1 MNSDN
6 YEFSKSS
13 APQDPSDYSAYTD
26 KQWNYVNDIN
36 SGEYIRSISRAI

>member
-13 APQDPSDYSAYTD
+13 APQDVSDYSAYTD
-26 KQWNYVNDIN
+26 KQWKVMI
-36 SGEYIRSISRAI
+36 SILASITHQGFH